1 MKKALRA
8 GMHTHVQK
16 MHRMENNMAVIGID
30 LGTTNSLVSVC
41 RENGVQLI
49 PNVFG
54 EVLTPSIVS
63 VGNQNEIYVGK
74 IAKERL
80 ITHPERTFKEF
91 KRDMGLDLPHSYT
104 IDGKIKSYSA
114 EELSAMVLK
123 QLKEDAE
130 QYLGEPVNEAVISVP
145 AYFNDDQRSATRNAG
160 RLAGLK
166 VDRLINEPSAAALA
180 HRVEGE
186 DEHHTYLVF
195 DFGGGTLD
203 ISIVDAFDNI
213 VEIQAV
219 SGDNHLG
226 GKDFNELIAQEFYRK
241 NKINSR
247 LLSDQEKGI
256 VIKEAELCKIDLT
269 SKNEVT
275 RKLYLEDQEYEMKLT
290 NQQLIDI
297 SKDLF
302 TRMTKP
308 LQKAL
313 NDSELEVDDIDSVIL
328 VGGSSKMPVVRHFIN
343 SLFDTEVL
351 CDSNPDEIVAIGAG
365 VVAGI
370 KTRNSEVK
378 DLILSDICPFSLGVG
393 IVGDVFSPII
403 ERNQVLPCSKEN
415 LYVTARDMQEKIVLD
430 VYQGENYTASM
441 NLKLTTITLQIP
453 RALAGEHGV
462 YVRFSYDINGIFEID
477 VKGANKDSHIEYHES
492 IINEHNGMSEEEI
505 EEKKKLLNDIK
516 ISPREQNEN
525 KLVLETAYRL
535 YEESNSEQRLQIE
548 AAIHRFEKVLA
559 VCSELEIKKELVRF
573 AYFLAQIEQSKFKFK
588 SIDDAFWN
596 EQKESVQMN
605 EAKDTKDTMKQNDTT
620 DMDDL
625 K

>member
-1 MKKALRA
+1 
-8 GMHTHVQK
+8 
-16 MHRMENNMAVIGID
+16 
-30 LGTTNSLVSVC
+30 
-41 RENGVQLI
+41 
-49 PNVFG
+49 
-54 EVLTPSIVS
+54 
-63 VGNQNEIYVGK
+63 
-74 IAKERL
+74 
-80 ITHPERTFKEF
+80 
-91 KRDMGLDLPHSYT
+91 
-104 IDGKIKSYSA
+104 
-114 EELSAMVLK
+114 
-123 QLKEDAE
+123 
-130 QYLGEPVNEAVISVP
+130 
-145 AYFNDDQRSATRNAG
+145 
-160 RLAGLK
+160 
-166 VDRLINEPSAAALA
+166 
-180 HRVEGE
+180 
-186 DEHHTYLVF
+186 
-195 DFGGGTLD
+195 
-203 ISIVDAFDNI
+203 
-213 VEIQAV
+213 
-219 SGDNHLG
+219 
-226 GKDFNELIAQEFYRK
+226 
-241 NKINSR
+241 
-247 LLSDQEKGI
+247 
-256 VIKEAELCKIDLT
+256 
-269 SKNEVT
+269 
-275 RKLYLEDQEYEMKLT
+275 
-290 NQQLIDI
+290 
-297 SKDLF
+297 
-302 TRMTKP
+302 
-308 LQKAL
+308 
-313 NDSELEVDDIDSVIL
+313 
-328 VGGSSKMPVVRHFIN
+328 
-343 SLFDTEVL
+343 VL

-588 SIDDAFWN
+588 SIDDAFWD